1 MIEMKGSYVEEFI
14 KAFMLIFVAEMGDK
28 TQILAMAFATR
39 YAVKKVLLGIFIG
52 AFLNHGLAVLLGSY
66 LSRLIPVATLQVI
79 AGFAFVGFALWT
91 LKAEDESDEKH
102 KSMSKLGPVITVA
115 LAFFIG
121 ELGDKTQLT
130 AITMAADAKAPI
142 AILAG
147 TVLGMV
153 VTGGL
158 GIFVGRKLGDKLPD
172 LAIKL
177 IASAVFLFFG
187 ITKLY
192 NSLPARF
199 LKAQYIALF
208 AAFLLAAFLIL
219 AKPVIV
225 KLRSGHETAFRRA
238 SRELYDYYNR
248 ISHDMDCICLGEE
261 NCGRCEGNDCIVGYT
276 RSIIKSCI
284 DGNISK
290 LQMPSEVDPAQK
302 PFSRDQALH
311 SLILTLDLI
320 RDDPNNSKYR
330 YANEIRKSMEKILF
344 GKSIDRIED
353 WEEYKKSLM
362 EADETIAAALS
373 ENGHQKSNKLVIDID
388 AT

>member
-1 MIEMKGSYVEEFI
+1 MLFIHVRKQMRMEMKGSFVEEFI

-52 AFLNHGLAVLLGSY
+52 ALLNHGLAVLLGSY
-66 LSRLIPVATLQVI
+66 LSRLIPVDTLQII
-79 AGFAFVGFALWT
+79 AGFAFIGFSLWT
-91 LKAEDESDEKH
+91 LQAEDENDEKH
-102 KSMSKLGPVITVA
+102 DDMSKLGPVVTVA

-147 TVLGMV
+147 TALGMV

-158 GIFVGRKLGDKLPD
+158 GIFVGRKLGDRLPD

-177 IASAVFLFFG
+177 IASVVFLFFG

-192 NSLPARF
+192 NSLPGRF
-199 LKAQYIALF
+199 LKPQYMVLF
-208 AAFLLAAFLIL
+208 AAFLITMLVIL
-219 AKPVIV
+219 SKPVIA

-248 ISHDMDCICLGEE
+248 VSHDMDCICLGEE
-261 NCGRCEGNDCIVGYT
+261 NCGRCEGSNCLVGYT
-276 RSIIKSCI
+276 KFLVRSCI
-284 DGNISK
+284 DGDISR
-290 LQMPSEVDPAQK
+290 LQIPLKSEPAQK
-302 PFSRDQALH
+302 PFSRGQALH

-320 RDDPNNSKYR
+320 KDDPNNSKYR

-344 GKSIDRIED
+344 GKCIDRIDD
-353 WEEYKKSLM
+353 WEEYKKTMM

-373 ENGHQKSNKLVIDID
+373 AEDH
-388 AT
+388 